1 MIDFNKHK
9 YVIIGCILALLIIS
23 ISCYFIYKWVTNKS
37 KETYNRLSDITTS
50 TKQQINNQSPTTQ
63 SPTTQPSTTT
73 QPPTTQSPTTQSSTT
88 TQQLSETQIQSSIQ
102 PTPPQPT
109 QQEMILKHIKEGE
122 EAMINM
128 SSGLDKAY
136 DDLLIKNENKDYE
149 KCNQIIQFIQTIVP
163 QINTVSSNLVQITQ
177 SLGPDFINLS
187 HLAQQKSKNANEKL
201 EKTKQILKQYE
212 TTPSSNTIR
221 THINNTS
228 NTPTLEFT
236 HDAKSLQNLGIPK
249 LKK

>member
-1 MIDFNKHK
+1 MIDLNKHK
-9 YVIIGCILALLIIS
+9 YVIIGCILDLLVIS

-37 KETYNRLSDITTS
+37 TETYNRLTEITTS
-50 TKQQINNQSPTTQ
+50 TQPNTTT
-63 SPTTQPSTTT
+63 PPITTQPTTT
-73 QPPTTQSPTTQSSTT
+73 TP
-88 TQQLSETQIQSSIQ
+88 QLSTTQIQSSIQ
-102 PTPPQPT
+102 PQQPPQPT
-109 QQEMILKHIKEGE
+109 QQELIFKHIKEGE
-122 EAMINM
+122 EAMVNM

-136 DDLLIKNENKDYE
+136 DDLLIKNDNKDYE

-177 SLGPDFINLS
+177 SLGPDFIKLS

-201 EKTKQILKQYE
+201 EKTQQILNNITQSE
-212 TTPSSNTIR
+212 TNPSSNTIR

-228 NTPTLEFT
+228 NTPPLELT
-236 HDAKSLQNLGIPK
+236 NDAKSLQNLGIPK